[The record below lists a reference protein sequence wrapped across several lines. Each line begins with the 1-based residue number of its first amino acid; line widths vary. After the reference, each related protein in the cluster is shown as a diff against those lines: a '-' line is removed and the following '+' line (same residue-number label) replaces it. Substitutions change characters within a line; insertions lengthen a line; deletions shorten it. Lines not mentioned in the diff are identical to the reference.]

1 MRIIGIDTAT
11 AFGSVGLVEDGHV
24 VAERSWEAAS
34 GHGRTL
40 APIVRAVCATAGW
53 APASVEAVAIS
64 IGPGSFTG
72 LRIGL
77 GFAKGLAYAGTMAM
91 VPVPTL
97 DALAPVADADPGE
110 LVCPILDA
118 RKGEL
123 YAALYTVPER
133 GRLERLW
140 GPVLAPPEELV
151 GRIGA
156 RCRFLG
162 DGVAMYADRIDSA
175 LGPDALLL
183 PFSHYHPAGGA
194 VALEGM
200 RGLAAGRAQPIGQ
213 VEPNYVRSA
222 YVQVRTGPDGEAP
235 R

>member
-11 AFGSVGLVEDGHV
+11 AFGSVGLVEDGRV

-34 GHGRTL
+34 GHARKL
-40 APIVRAVCATAGW
+40 APTVRAVCEAAGW
-53 APASVEAVAIS
+53 APTSAEAVAIS

-77 GFAKGLAYAGTMAM
+77 GFAKGLAYAGKMAM

-97 DALAPVADADPGE
+97 DALAPVADGDPGE

-118 RKGEL
+118 RRGEV
-123 YAALYTVPER
+123 YAALYAIPER
-133 GRLERLW
+133 GRLEQLW
-140 GPVLAPPEELV
+140 GPELVRPGELV
-151 GRIGA
+151 GRISS

-162 DGVAMYADRIDSA
+162 DGVATYAGQIESA
-175 LGPDALLL
+175 LGRDAVLL

-200 RGLAAGRAQPIGQ
+200 RGFVAGRAQPIGQ
-213 VEPNYVRSA
+213 LEPDYVRAA
-222 YVQVRTGPDGEAP
+222 YAEVPKNPDGEAP

>member
-1 MRIIGIDTAT
+1 MRILGIDTAT
-11 AFGSVGLVEDGHV
+11 AIGSIGLVEDGRV
-24 VAERSWEAAS
+24 IAERSWEAPS
-34 GHGRTL
+34 GHARTL
-40 APIVRAVCATAGW
+40 APIVRGVCAAAQWPPTSAD
-53 APASVEAVAIS
+53 AVAIS

-77 GFAKGLAYAGTMAM
+77 GFAKGLAYAGKMAM

-97 DALAPVADADPGE
+97 DALAVVADADPGE

-123 YAALYTVPER
+123 YAALYAVPER
-133 GRLERLW
+133 GRVEQLW
-140 GPVLAPPEELV
+140 GPVLARPEDLV
-151 GRIGA
+151 GRVGT

-162 DGVAMYADRIDSA
+162 DGVAMCADRIERV
-175 LGPDALLL
+175 LGRDALLL

-194 VALEGM
+194 VALEGL
-200 RGLAAGRAQPIGQ
+200 RGLTAGRARPIGQ
-213 VEPNYVRSA
+213 IEPDYVRSA
-222 YVQVRTGPDGEAP
+222 YVQVHRRPDGGDA